1 MMCGQRWNGWNIFSC
16 RRYYPN
22 ERLLIWHTYYK
33 KGRKIYVLLA
43 KDFFLEKIMFS
54 CPLSAITKPKEKQK
68 KHIFPIHPPLSLENI
83 IF

>member
-43 KDFFLEKIMFS
+43 KDFFLGK
-54 CPLSAITKPKEKQK
+54 
-68 KHIFPIHPPLSLENI
+68 
-83 IF
+83 